1 MNIPLVYK
9 FTKFNMLC
17 AGLSEEVDIKST
29 STLDL
34 VHLIC
39 NLAISADLK
48 LTVVVFF
55 FLKTCFTVYVSC
67 SCS

>member
-9 FTKFNMLC
+9 FTEFNMPC
-17 AGLSEEVDIKST
+17 AGLSEEVDCWGEST

-34 VHLIC
+34 GHLIC

-55 FLKTCFTVYVSC
+55 FS
-67 SCS
+67 